1 MKACSTFL
9 ARGSRW
15 LAVLAVALAAAAPAH
30 AQDYPSKS
38 IQFVI
43 PYPPGGASD
52 VVARTIGQRLSDSFK
67 QPVVIENRPGANGI
81 IALSHVAKSAP
92 DGYTLLM
99 GNVGPNAINPSIYKQ
114 PYDTAKDFQ
123 PVTLT
128 NLVPLMLV
136 VNAASGIASVEDLIA
151 KAKAA
156 PGKFSYGTG
165 GTGTAG
171 HFAMELFM
179 MNAGI
184 KMERISYKGD
194 GLALQ
199 DMIGGHIHAMFTTG
213 PSSLGHV
220 QAGRLKALAVGTK
233 NRLPHLPNVPTVAEL
248 GMPGFEAVS
257 WGGVLVPANTPKPVV
272 QKLNAEINR
281 ILKMPEVREAL
292 AKTGSETVGNS
303 PEEFEAYIAFET
315 DKWAKVAKTANIK
328 GE

>member
-1 MKACSTFL
+1 MRQSLAFL
-9 ARGSRW
+9 PMWGRGVAL
-15 LAVLAVALAAAAPAH
+15 LALALAAAAPLQ
-30 AQDYPSKS
+30 AQEYPSKPL
-38 IQFVI
+38 QFVI

-52 VVARTIGQRLSDSFK
+52 VVARTIGQKLSESFK

-81 IALSHVAKSAP
+81 IALSFVAKAP
-92 DGYTLLM
+92 ADGYTLLM

-114 PYDTAKDFQ
+114 PYDTARDFQ

-136 VNAASGIASVEDLIA
+136 VNASAGINSVEDLIA
-151 KAKAA
+151 QAKAA

-184 KMERISYKGD
+184 RMERISYKGD

-213 PSSLGHV
+213 PSGLPHV
-220 QAGRLKALAVGTK
+220 QSGRLKVLAVGTK
-233 NRLPHLPNVPTVAEL
+233 TRLPHLPNVPTVAEL

-272 QKLNAEINR
+272 GKLNGEINR
-281 ILKMPEVREAL
+281 ILRMPEVREAL
-292 AKTGSETVGNS
+292 AKTGSETVGNT

-315 DKWAKVAKTANIK
+315 AKWAKVAKTANIK